1 MSFIYFSEQEKQA
14 ANESDIVSFLQ
25 RQGQE
30 VKRCGR
36 EYMWDSPSGKV
47 SINGSE
53 WYSQYERVGGGAV
66 SFVQKFF
73 DASYPNAIKALIGYA
88 SGQEIN
94 NKTYSFSRKEKE
106 KAIPAEVKL
115 PEASP
120 DMHRLYGYL
129 LHERC
134 LDREVVHAFIH
145 KGILYEDAV
154 NHNAVFVGLDE
165 KGVARHVQKRST
177 VPQSSFKNNLEGS
190 DAAYAF
196 HHIGTSDRLYVF
208 EAPIDML
215 AFISLHKAGWEQHSY
230 VALCST
236 ADCAAIRMLKTYPNL
251 KSVYLCLDHDSAGIE
266 GAYRVAESIHALGDY
281 SVWRKMPEHKD
292 WDEDLKALH
301 GKEAIPASEHQKLN
315 AFLEQCE
322 KLPAFVDENH
332 KAFESVAKSKGY
344 VVEKTFEKLRSELEK
359 SDSDIDPRTTQKRLG
374 KMAVICLGFCCCRD
388 GQTQKAFNIDDTIG
402 QIRSA
407 YKPHQDIGDSTRQAK
422 ELKQSLASLEKDIR
436 GKETLSASEMTAQKE
451 KVCSFTM
458 ECLRLASTLGRE
470 QEQTPLTLHLA

>member
-1 MSFIYFSEQEKQA
+1 
-14 ANESDIVSFLQ
+14 
-25 RQGQE
+25 
-30 VKRCGR
+30 
-36 EYMWDSPSGKV
+36 
-47 SINGSE
+47 
-53 WYSQYERVGGGAV
+53 
-66 SFVQKFF
+66 
-73 DASYPNAIKALIGYA
+73 
-88 SGQEIN
+88 
-94 NKTYSFSRKEKE
+94 
-106 KAIPAEVKL
+106 
-115 PEASP
+115 
-120 DMHRLYGYL
+120 
-129 LHERC
+129 
-134 LDREVVHAFIH
+134 
-145 KGILYEDAV
+145 
-154 NHNAVFVGLDE
+154 
-165 KGVARHVQKRST
+165 
-177 VPQSSFKNNLEGS
+177 
-190 DAAYAF
+190 
-196 HHIGTSDRLYVF
+196 
-208 EAPIDML
+208 
-215 AFISLHKAGWEQHSY
+215 
-230 VALCST
+230 
-236 ADCAAIRMLKTYPNL
+236 MLKTYPNL

>member
-14 ANESDIVSFLQ
+14 ANEADIVSFLQ

-66 SFVQKFF
+66 SFVQKYF
-73 DASYPNAIKALIGYA
+73 DASYPNAIKALIGDA

-94 NKTYSFSRKEKE
+94 NKTYSYSRKEHE

-196 HHIGTSDRLYVF
+196 HHVGTSDRLYVF

-215 AFISLHKAGWEQHSY
+215 AFISLHKTGWEQHSY

-292 WDEDLKALH
+292 WDEDLKALR
-301 GKEAIPASEHQKLN
+301 GKEAIPASEHLKLN

-322 KLPAFVDENH
+322 KLPAFDDEDH

-359 SDSDIDPRTTQKRLG
+359 TNSDIDPKTTQKRLG

-388 GQTQKAFNIDDTIG
+388 GQTQKVFNIDDTIG

-451 KVCSFTM
+451 KVCSFAM
-458 ECLRLASTLGRE
+458 ECLRLASTMGRE
-470 QEQTPLTLHLA
+470 QEQSPLTLHLA